1 MVSGEEAVVC
11 VIHYE
16 GEEDMFAPLRCCF
29 ERDKFFLN
37 LLRHVVHRVHGGL
50 PDDYVKYLCRHDR
63 VENVVAV
70 IIITLK

>member
-1 MVSGEEAVVC
+1 
-11 VIHYE
+11 
-16 GEEDMFAPLRCCF
+16 MFAPLRCCF

-63 VENVVAV
+63 VEIVVVRPTHRGCELHPCCCSLLTTA
-70 IIITLK
+70 